1 MKNKKRVPDD
11 VILVFSGI
19 FVALVFVW
27 SHMNSVYSDLDF
39 VIYFSAFIVMIVVPM
54 VWSSIVHYRGKMN
67 D

>member
-11 VILVFSGI
+11 VILVFSSI

>member
-1 MKNKKRVPDD
+1 LKNKKRVPDD